1 MQSTP
6 QEESYG
12 RESVDP
18 GHSHDGGGGL
28 GGNLGETLNDTALDP
43 DSIVDLNGDEIEK
56 QLDHHHGVEHHHH
69 HRQKRQARRVDWTS
83 RRSTVSKI
91 YLLI

>member
-12 RESVDP
+12 VESVDP

-28 GGNLGETLNDTALDP
+28 VGKLGETLNDTAMDP
-43 DSIVDLNGDEIEK
+43 DRIIDLNGDEIEK
-56 QLDHHHGVEHHHH
+56 QLDHHHH
-69 HRQKRQARRVDWTS
+69 HRRKRQARRVDWTS